1 MTAVAQIPGLRN
13 QALGSIAHRL
23 DGTPVGSTL
32 IGSSSPTPTEIP
44 SPGTSRPGRRPRAT
58 ATTRPPARRATSAP
72 RTWSTP
78 CPAIPRTRPRG
89 KQSLL
94 TRFCQRSKEV
104 DTPEG
109 VDGSRPFCT
118 LDGVGA
124 VLGVVRSGGP
134 DRPGGQPR
142 PGLPGGSLPHYLLG
156 HYLLGRRRGVRDT
169 RHRLHQGC
177 GHLRARQ
184 RPRPAGRALSRLD
197 SVSRRFPACTGTRE
211 PGVTT
216 GSAICGAGGGAVG
229 ASRGLICGM

>member
-1 MTAVAQIPGLRN
+1 MRAKIWLAHQLVARRAVLVLTVLLGLAYPLTMTAVAQIPGLRN

-94 TRFCQRSKEV
+94 TQWSKEV
-104 DTPEG
+104 GTLEG

-118 LDGVGA
+118 PDGVGA

-134 DRPGGQPR
+134 DRTGHPGGQPR
-142 PGLPGGSLPHYLLG
+142 PGLPGGFLPHYLLG
-156 HYLLGRRRGVRDT
+156 RCRGVRDT
-169 RHRLHQGC
+169 WHRLHQGV
-177 GHLRARQ
+177 GTSVRGSG
-184 RPRPAGRALSRLD
+184 PAQP
-197 SVSRRFPACTGTRE
+197 VVPC
-211 PGVTT
+211 PGWTV
-216 GSAICGAGGGAVG
+216 
-229 ASRGLICGM
+229 